1 MMKTG
6 YAGDQSLRY
15 TYIVQA
21 NGARTV
27 EVTLWNGVTTET
39 VIMDEVASQ

>member
-1 MMKTG
+1 
-6 YAGDQSLRY
+6 
-15 TYIVQA
+15 VQA

-27 EVTLWNGVTTET
+27 EVALWNGVTTET